1 MKIVSLTTFVSF
13 QGQSF
18 ISANGQIGV
27 YGELGRTTRGV
38 RQECSLQADD
48 VSGEKT
54 YPLFTSY
61 VRHRRNWKFVP
72 YYVSYQ
78 HFHLN
83 FFFSDEIFWQTAYLA
98 NSTFIFVVI
107 KRIREVCNAEHD
119 IYEKRRFEAQTAVSK
134 YGNPLSSVVVTQ
146 ASAKASESLLVNRD
160 FWARVVL
167 LDAIQPLESFC
178 KQPVHSLPPRK
189 QVILS
194 FATWQNAF

>member
-1 MKIVSLTTFVSF
+1 MKIISLTTFVSF

-83 FFFSDEIFWQTAYLA
+83 LFFLMKFFGRRHIWRTALLYL
-98 NSTFIFVVI
+98 
-107 KRIREVCNAEHD
+107 
-119 IYEKRRFEAQTAVSK
+119 
-134 YGNPLSSVVVTQ
+134 L
-146 ASAKASESLLVNRD
+146 
-160 FWARVVL
+160 
-167 LDAIQPLESFC
+167 
-178 KQPVHSLPPRK
+178 
-189 QVILS
+189 
-194 FATWQNAF
+194 